1 MRGRVA
7 TLAHHLCP
15 PAPRSA
21 SASAAAA
28 ADELRFEPIAGC
40 SAGAVAVCGPVRGL
54 SDAAFETLEAALLE
68 YGVVVIPG
76 QHDLS
81 REEYRDFSQR

>member
-15 PAPRSA
+15 AAPRSA
-21 SASAAAA
+21 SASAAAD
-28 ADELRFEPIAGC
+28 DELRFEPIAGC

-68 YGVVVIPG
+68 FGVIVIPG